1 MLKTV
6 PKARASHRLAASFD
20 VEIAGVA
27 TAVPPHRLKQADAA
41 RRAERI
47 FPHLAAHQRLF
58 SNTGIETRYTCE
70 PPEWYDR
77 GHGWEART
85 DVFLCHALTLLEE
98 VAERAC
104 DAASIE
110 LQDIRAIVVNTFGLA
125 IPSLDA
131 KLMNRLAL
139 HPSVERLP
147 IFGLGCGGG
156 VAGLARAARYAQAM
170 PEPMCCFSPSICAAS
185 AFASTI
191 RAWRCSCP
199 RRCSATARPAS
210 SCAT

>member
-6 PKARASHRLAASFD
+6 PKARASHHLAASFD

-77 GHGWEART
+77 GAWLGGADGRVPVPCTDPAR
-85 DVFLCHALTLLEE
+85 
-98 VAERAC
+98 
-104 DAASIE
+104 
-110 LQDIRAIVVNTFGLA
+110 
-125 IPSLDA
+125 
-131 KLMNRLAL
+131 
-139 HPSVERLP
+139 
-147 IFGLGCGGG
+147 GGG
-156 VAGLARAARYAQAM
+156 GARL
-170 PEPMCCFSPSICAAS
+170 
-185 AFASTI
+185 
-191 RAWRCSCP
+191 
-199 RRCSATARPAS
+199 
-210 SCAT
+210 